1 MYFAFTTKISVC
13 ADKHA
18 FIGAKSC
25 PKCGKPI
32 ADTYARVVGFYT
44 PVSSYQRIRKQEFNR
59 RKWYNVL
66 SNNEVM

>member
-1 MYFAFTTKISVC
+1 MKFNNILL
-13 ADKHA
+13 DKYLETS
-18 FIGAKSC
+18 GN
-25 PKCGKPI
+25 
-32 ADTYARVVGFYT
+32 TVYT